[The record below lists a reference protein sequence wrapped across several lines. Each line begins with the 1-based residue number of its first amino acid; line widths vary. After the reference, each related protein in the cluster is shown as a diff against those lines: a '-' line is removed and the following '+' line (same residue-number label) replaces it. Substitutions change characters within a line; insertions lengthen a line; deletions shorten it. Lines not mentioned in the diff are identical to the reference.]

1 MIRILLTLLGVVTAF
16 AASAQAQTVQRDW
29 TPYEQN
35 KQCMISENFYN
46 TTYRSDGTK
55 YWFIPDNSI
64 ATTILKWYIS
74 GDQFLNEMEFPAR
87 ERLAACFNGARDC
100 GLPRNDDIARELD
113 ILDLSDLPANSVSI
127 AYFKNPPPESAV
139 RYAMA
144 TVGDCFG
151 SAGEGIYLDEVG
163 LTEAALPIDICYRA
177 GNAMFYRS
185 SSKYRNEAPAMT
197 DAQIA
202 KYDDW
207 GILAKNLID
216 QRFNKPDE
224 EVTQCGV
231 APAELMPS
239 FMQFYDDNGYGL
251 LEDPEYVAA
260 QEAEAAAAA
269 QAAAEKQAR
278 EDEYLRKSKR
288 ERLLARNDYQR
299 FGTLDGCQIAYSYVF
314 GGINRDKMSF
324 IVDPV
329 PDSGISWALQF
340 EKTQAAGQA
349 CPAMPQE
356 LGDWVAKQDPKL
368 FEAYGAEEEF
378 RNNKPNIWNENDWK
392 AFVERWMWRDQTFAE
407 TYVQGGNCQAA
418 IWYSRN
424 IAHDWSKFSQA
435 EEDFVGL
442 ARVFDRWGAP
452 DKALCAAIPPDVLP
466 LARKTWERHYNQVM
480 REKARQQAEW
490 DAANRREAARR
501 AEIDAAYDELL
512 NWKPPYQ
519 KQSEL
524 RCYNVEETKYGTRQR
539 CFSD

>member
-55 YWFIPDNSI
+55 YWFIPDNSM
-64 ATTILKWYIS
+64 ATIILKWHVT
-74 GDQFLNEMEFPAR
+74 GDQFLNEMEYVSRKSF
-87 ERLAACFNGARDC
+87 AACFNGEREC
-100 GLPRNDDIARELD
+100 GLPLNYNIANELSQFD
-113 ILDLSDLPANSVSI
+113 VPENGVST
-127 AYFKNPPPESAV
+127 AYFKNPPPASAV
-139 RYAMA
+139 RNAMA
-144 TVGDCFG
+144 VVGDCFG
-151 SAGEGIYLDEVG
+151 SAGEGIYLDEVE
-163 LTEAALPIDICYRA
+163 LTETDLPIDICFRA
-177 GNAMFYRS
+177 GQTMFYRGEN
-185 SSKYRNEAPAMT
+185 YRSEAPPMT

-202 KYDDW
+202 RYREW
-207 GILAKNLID
+207 GMLAYYLIN
-216 QRFNKPDE
+216 QVRNKPDE
-224 EVTQCGV
+224 GATRCGV
-231 APAELMPS
+231 APIELIPT
-239 FMQFYDDNGYGL
+239 FMQYYDDNNYAA
-251 LEDPEYVAA
+251 LEDPVQIAA
-260 QEAEAAAAA
+260 REAEAAAAA

-424 IAHDWSKFSQA
+424 IAHDWNAFNQA
-435 EEDFVGL
+435 ELDFVGL
-442 ARVFDRWGAP
+442 ARVFGRWGAP

>member
-1 MIRILLTLLGVVTAF
+1 MIRIFLTLLGLVTAF

-35 KQCMISENFYN
+35 KQCMISENYFN
-46 TTYRSDGTK
+46 PSLQMDGSK
-55 YWFIPDNSI
+55 KWFIVDASI
-64 ATTILKWYIS
+64 ATTILKWHVS
-74 GDQFLNEMEFPAR
+74 GDRFFDEMESPALG
-87 ERLAACFNGARDC
+87 RLAQCFDGRLEC
-100 GLPRNDDIARELD
+100 GLPLNYDIANELKLFD
-113 ILDLSDLPANSVSI
+113 RPENGAST
-127 AYFKNPPPESAV
+127 AYFRNPPPESAV

-144 TVGDCFG
+144 AVGDCFG

-163 LTEAALPIDICYRA
+163 LTEAELPIDICYRA

-185 SSKYRNEAPAMT
+185 SSKYRSEAPTMT

-202 KYDDW
+202 KYRDW

-224 EVTQCGV
+224 EVTVCGV

-251 LEDPEYVAA
+251 LEDAEYIAA

-278 EDEYLRKSKR
+278 EDEYNRKSKK

-314 GGINRDKMSF
+314 NGINRDKMSF

-329 PDSGISWALQF
+329 PDSGISWALKF
-340 EKTQAAGQA
+340 EKTQAAGQE
-349 CPAMPQE
+349 CPAMPQD
-356 LGDWVAKQDPKL
+356 LGDWIAKQDPKL
-368 FEAYGAEEEF
+368 FEAYGATEEF

-424 IAHDWSKFSQA
+424 IAHDWNAFNQA
-435 EEDFVGL
+435 ELDFVGL
-442 ARVFDRWGAP
+442 ARVFGRWGAP

-466 LARKTWERHYNQVM
+466 LARKTWERNYNQVM

-501 AEIDAAYDELL
+501 AEIDAAYDELF

>member
-1 MIRILLTLLGVVTAF
+1 M
-16 AASAQAQTVQRDW
+16 
-29 TPYEQN
+29 
-35 KQCMISENFYN
+35 
-46 TTYRSDGTK
+46 
-55 YWFIPDNSI
+55 
-64 ATTILKWYIS
+64 ATIILKWHVT
-74 GDQFLNEMEFPAR
+74 GDQFLNEMEYVSRKSF
-87 ERLAACFNGARDC
+87 AACFNGEREC
-100 GLPRNDDIARELD
+100 GLPLNYNIANELSQFD
-113 ILDLSDLPANSVSI
+113 VPENGVST
-127 AYFKNPPPESAV
+127 AYFKNPPPASAV
-139 RYAMA
+139 RNAMA
-144 TVGDCFG
+144 VVGDCFG
-151 SAGEGIYLDEVG
+151 SAGEGIYLDEVE
-163 LTEAALPIDICYRA
+163 LTETDLPIDICFRA
-177 GNAMFYRS
+177 GQTMFYRGEN
-185 SSKYRNEAPAMT
+185 YRSEAPPMT

-202 KYDDW
+202 RYREW
-207 GILAKNLID
+207 GMLAYYLIN
-216 QRFNKPDE
+216 QVRNKPDE
-224 EVTQCGV
+224 GATRCGV
-231 APAELMPS
+231 APIELIPT
-239 FMQFYDDNGYGL
+239 FMQYYDDNNYAA
-251 LEDPEYVAA
+251 LEDPVQIAA
-260 QEAEAAAAA
+260 REAEAAAAA